1 MRPSTAAAFLPVS
14 AALACAL
21 LAALPATAQDAPAP
35 AASEAPVPAST
46 GTVAPDGTTPFTAP
60 VTIPGETVIPITLE
74 DAVQLALASNLGLRA
89 DTFNR
94 DIAREAV
101 VIADAAYEP
110 VFAVSASTFESETPN
125 TVIGTD
131 STSATRLSGSAS
143 VTQRIST
150 GAALTLQSNL
160 GRSEQTGG
168 AALTNLYFGSDLALS
183 VRQPLLAGAG
193 FKVNRAAR
201 DRARISVERSDIN
214 YEGRALDIIRDTELA
229 FYTLTSAHYS
239 LDVQRA
245 GLATAQ
251 QFLAENEARRSA
263 GIATELDVMQARV
276 SVANRQSFI
285 VTSEQ
290 RVRDSTD
297 QLLALF
303 GRRDFSGILQ
313 PTGFVFAPPAN
324 LSVEGSYG
332 RAAEADTAIR
342 NNRGLLRQLELDAL
356 VARNNKL
363 PRLDFVGS
371 AGINGSDRF
380 SPANTNPDIGGAVDD
395 MLEGEAYN
403 WQVGINLNLPWGM
416 NEARARYRMAD
427 YTIQQQKL
435 TLEELEQSLMVS
447 IRAAV
452 RAIEADK
459 QTVEINALSSE
470 LSKREWELEKAKFD
484 SGLSTSRLVV
494 EAQQRWDEAKVREIQ
509 SRVQLRQDM
518 ARLRR
523 LEGGSLQLYGVE
535 SLERKE

>member
-1 MRPSTAAAFLPVS
+1 MRPTFALFPPVS
-14 AALACAL
+14 AAIACAI
-21 LAALPATAQDAPAP
+21 LAALPCAAQDAATASAP
-35 AASEAPVPAST
+35 AASSPAADPAPTS
-46 GTVAPDGTTPFTAP
+46 FTAP

-143 VTQRIST
+143 VSQRIAT
-150 GAALTLQSNL
+150 GAAVTLQSNL

-214 YEGRALDIIRDTELA
+214 YEGRALDLIRDTELA
-229 FYTLTSAHYS
+229 FYTLASTHYS
-239 LDVQRA
+239 LDVQRT

-276 SVANRQSFI
+276 SVANRQALI
-285 VTSEQ
+285 VTTEQ

-313 PTGFVFAPPAN
+313 PTGFVFAPPAS
-324 LSVEGSYG
+324 LSVEASYG

-356 VARNNKL
+356 VAKNNKL
-363 PRLDFVGS
+363 PRLDLVGS
-371 AGINGSDRF
+371 AGINGSDRY
-380 SPANTNPDIGGAVDD
+380 SLANTDPDIGGAVDD
-395 MLEGEAYN
+395 MLEGDAYN
-403 WQVGINLNLPWGM
+403 WQVGINLSLPWGM
-416 NEARARYRMAD
+416 NEARARYRVAD

-447 IRAAV
+447 IRAAI

-459 QTVEINALSSE
+459 QTIEINALSSE
-470 LSKREWELEKAKFD
+470 LSKREFELEKAKFD

-509 SRVQLRQDM
+509 SRVQLRQDL

-523 LEGGSLQLYGVE
+523 LEGGSLQLYGVA
-535 SLERKE
+535 SLDRKE